1 MIKRARFYTFGLLWK
16 RYQMF
21 AIRDDILAFL
31 SNAIS
36 EINNKI
42 ILIKDSDE
50 LSLKEVNN
58 YLSKINSSN
67 KSFYKNLKE
76 DNKYEPYY
84 PFVSFIK
91 KEISKSSIP
100 LVEFLDV
107 NNIYPNHKQVFNTY
121 ITFNMA
127 YRDEEIIPF
136 DYGYEKNKL
145 YESLLNIFNKYSEEC
160 EVYILLEN
168 INYMTYSTLEWMK
181 WLVNNEKDYKFNL
194 LLTINSYE
202 YYKPELQDEFENF
215 IEIIE
220 SKYSLLQVD
229 NKDNKLE
236 YNFNKQENMDKEL
249 INAGENFYQFFALN
263 EALDCFNKK
272 YEQIKNSEEFGGSKE
287 EKDVLS
293 RLGDIYLLKDDYH
306 NAHIYYDLMLNKA
319 IELNDE
325 HLKSVAFQRLS
336 MLDIFGRK
344 FSSAEKFAKNSYKIS
359 ININDDQLKLKSYE
373 LLFWINELGKY
384 RTTIENL
391 EFEEEFISLAK
402 KYNKRNSLAYF
413 LTHSFNALSFRG
425 PSDQRE
431 DYYYEGHA
439 LAKELKNENCTLS
452 AHLKTALVYAVNG
465 LHNISKQYYIKVE
478 SLLIE
483 MKDDFRLAQTY
494 NGIGYYYLT
503 AGKYKDANEY
513 YNKALQHLK
522 TDWNF
527 DEICTTL
534 VNKSINAMLVS
545 DYSTAEKQLEI
556 LLNVVKELK
565 LSRLRLTTLSRIY
578 GIIALN
584 NFYLGNS
591 YRSYSFLSKMQTI
604 ISPNKYYE
612 DDDEYFLNNFT
623 QGLLLKKKGV
633 LGEAE
638 EFFQDAWS
646 HLGKIKGSL
655 KCLYPKFT
663 LEYQKL
669 LIECK
674 KFRDSDDIIGR
685 GYNYCKENNL
695 EYYLNLFEEKE
706 NPKYYLGGYLSEL
719 TWIVEAAKQ
728 EASIRLLNDKVDEIN
743 FINNF
748 QEILTSMEDKNNVIN
763 NSMILLE
770 NKFSLSYSL
779 LISYDSEIP
788 QIMYSSRKEKISDE
802 KLSELGA
809 IIYNYNSPFVTS
821 EHTELSNYFEGLTN
835 EKIKSLIY
843 IPIIKGSKLKVAFIC
858 VTQVDN
864 DVVNNKIVLNS
875 SNLRIINIAIRQL
888 SETIQ
893 KIQWQEKLVASVSTD
908 MLTGLYNRQYFYNK
922 ISSLLKQ
929 CKKKTEIFGENI
941 CLFYID
947 LDNFKYYNDT
957 FGHTIGDFV
966 LIWFGE
972 ILRTVSTKKSSA
984 IRYGGDEF
992 LLFIEDCSKEQ
1003 FIKIANRIYEE
1014 IKYSGG
1020 FRERIIEMLGTQIE
1034 IPQGNLLSCSI
1045 GISYSKLN
1053 EKLSVSKFIEEA
1065 DKSLYEA
1072 KKSGKSKYVI
1082 SKIIE

>member
-1 MIKRARFYTFGLLWK
+1 
-16 RYQMF
+16 MF
-21 AIRDDILAFL
+21 AIRDNILAFL
-31 SNAIS
+31 LNAIS
-36 EINNKI
+36 EIDNKI

-50 LSLKEVNN
+50 LSLKEVRNN
-58 YLSKINSSN
+58 LSKINSLN
-67 KSFYKNLKE
+67 KSFYKNLKK

-84 PFVSFIK
+84 PFISFIK
-91 KEISKSSIP
+91 EEISKSSIP
-100 LVEFLDV
+100 LTEFLDV
-107 NNIYPNHKQVFNTY
+107 NSIYPNHKEIFNTY
-121 ITFNMA
+121 ITFNVA
-127 YRDEEIIPF
+127 SREEEIIPF

-145 YESLLNIFNKYSEEC
+145 YESLLNVFNNYSEEC

-181 WLVNNEKDYKFNL
+181 WLVNNEKDYKFKI
-194 LLTINSYE
+194 LLTINSYD
-202 YYKPELQDEFENF
+202 YYKPELQDEFESF
-215 IEIIE
+215 IEMVE

-229 NKDNKLE
+229 SNENKLE
-236 YNFNKQENMDKEL
+236 HNFNTKENMDEDF
-249 INAGENFYQFFALN
+249 INDGENFYQFFALN
-263 EALDCFNKK
+263 EALHCFNKK
-272 YEQIKNSEEFGGSKE
+272 YELIKNSEEYRVSKE
-287 EKDVLS
+287 LKYVLS

-306 NAHIYYDLMLNKA
+306 NSHIYYDLLLNKA

-325 HLKSVAFQRLS
+325 YLKAVAFQQLS
-336 MLDIFGRK
+336 MLDILRRK

-359 ININDDQLKLKSYE
+359 ISINSEQLKLKSYE

-391 EFEEEFISLAK
+391 EFEEEFIILAK

-503 AGKYKDANEY
+503 AGKYKDANAY

-545 DYSTAEKQLEI
+545 DYRTSERQLEI
-556 LLNVVKELK
+556 LLAVVKELK

-578 GIIALN
+578 GIVALN
-584 NFYLGNS
+584 HFYLGNS

-604 ISPNKYYE
+604 FSPNKYYE

-623 QGLLLKKKGV
+623 QGLLLRKKG
-633 LGEAE
+633 LLIEAE
-638 EFFQDAWS
+638 EFFQEAWF
-646 HLGKIKGSL
+646 HLCKIKGSL
-655 KCLYPKFT
+655 KCLFPKFT

-674 KFRDSDDIIGR
+674 KFNDSKSIIER
-685 GYNYCKENNL
+685 GYNYCKDNNL
-695 EYYLNLFEEKE
+695 EYYLNLFEGKGNE
-706 NPKYYLGGYLSEL
+706 KYYFGGYLSEL
-719 TWIVEAAKQ
+719 TWVVEAARQ
-728 EASIRLLNDKVDEIN
+728 ESSIRLLNDKVEEIN

-748 QEILTSMEDKNNVIN
+748 QEILTSLDDKNNVIN

-770 NKFSLSYSL
+770 NKFSISYSIL
-779 LISYDSEIP
+779 VSYDNEIP
-788 QIMYSSRKEKISDE
+788 QVMYSSNEEKVSDE
-802 KLSELGA
+802 KLRELDK
-809 IIYNYNSPFVTS
+809 IIHNYNSPFVSLEHTKLSSYVEGITS
-821 EHTELSNYFEGLTN
+821 E
-835 EKIKSLIY
+835 KVKSLIY
-843 IPIIKGSKLKVAFIC
+843 IPITKSNKLKVAFIC

-893 KIQWQEKLVASVSTD
+893 KIQWQEKLISSISTD

-929 CKKKTEIFGENI
+929 CKKKPEVYETNI

-957 FGHTIGDFV
+957 FGHTVGDFV

-972 ILRTVSTKKSSA
+972 ILRAVSTKKSCA

-1003 FIKIANRIYEE
+1003 FIKIANEIYKK
-1014 IKYSGG
+1014 IKKSGG
-1020 FRERIIEMLGTQIE
+1020 FKERIIEMLGTQIE
-1034 IPQGNLLSCSI
+1034 IPKSNLLSCSI
-1045 GISYSKLN
+1045 GISYSKLD
-1053 EKLSVSKFIEEA
+1053 EKLSVSKFIDEA
-1065 DKSLYEA
+1065 DKCLYEA

-1082 SKIIE
+1082 SKGIEEN

>member
-1 MIKRARFYTFGLLWK
+1 
-16 RYQMF
+16 MF

-36 EINNKI
+36 ESNNKI
-42 ILIKDSDE
+42 ILVKDSDE
-50 LSLKEVNN
+50 LSLEEVNN
-58 YLSKINSSN
+58 YLLKINATN
-67 KSFYKNLKE
+67 KSFYINLKK

-84 PFVSFIK
+84 PFISFIK
-91 KEISKSSIP
+91 KEISELSIP
-100 LVEFLDV
+100 ITEFLDV
-107 NNIYPNHKQVFNTY
+107 NSIYPNHKSVFDTY
-121 ITFNMA
+121 ITFDMA
-127 YRDEEIIPF
+127 HREEEIIPF
-136 DYGYEKNKL
+136 DYEYEKNKL
-145 YESLLNIFNKYSEEC
+145 YGSLLNIFNKYSEDC

-181 WLVNNEKDYKFNL
+181 WLVNNEKDYKFKL

-215 IEIIE
+215 LEMVE
-220 SKYSLLQVD
+220 AKYSLLQVD
-229 NKDNKLE
+229 SKDSKLE
-236 YNFNKQENMDKEL
+236 HNLKKSENIDEDL
-249 INAGENFYQFFALN
+249 ICAGENFYQFFALN
-263 EALDCFNKK
+263 EALHCFIKR
-272 YEQIKNSEEFGGSKE
+272 YELIKNNDEFRVSKE
-287 EKDVLS
+287 LKYVLS
-293 RLGDIYLLKDDYH
+293 RLGDIYLLRDDYH
-306 NAHIYYDLMLNKA
+306 NAYIYYDLMLNRA

-325 HLKSVAFQRLS
+325 YLKAVAFQRLS
-336 MLDIFGRK
+336 MLDILGRK

-359 ININDDQLKLKSYE
+359 ISIKDEQLKLKSYE

-391 EFEEEFISLAK
+391 DFEEEFISLAK

-483 MKDDFRLAQTY
+483 MKDDFRLSQTY

-503 AGKYKDANEY
+503 AGNYKDADKY

-545 DYSTAEKQLEI
+545 DYATAERQLEI
-556 LLNVVKELK
+556 LLIVVKELK

-584 NFYLGNS
+584 HFYLGNS

-623 QGLLLKKKGV
+623 QGLLLRKKGM
-633 LGEAE
+633 LSEAE
-638 EFFQDAWS
+638 EFFQNAWV
-646 HLGKIKGSL
+646 HLCKIKGSL
-655 KCLYPKFT
+655 KCLFPKFT

-674 KFRDSDDIIGR
+674 KFSESDDIIDR

-695 EYYLNLFEEKE
+695 EYYLNLFEGKG
-706 NPKYYLGGYLSEL
+706 NPKHYFGGYLSEL

-728 EASIRLLNDKVDEIN
+728 EASIRLLNDKIDEIN

-748 QEILTSMEDKNNVIN
+748 QEILTSMDDKNNVIN
-763 NSMILLE
+763 NSMILIE
-770 NKFSLSYSL
+770 NKFSISYSL
-779 LISYDSEIP
+779 LISYDSENP
-788 QIMYSSRKEKISDE
+788 KVMYSSNKGNISDE
-802 KLSELGA
+802 KLSELNT
-809 IIYNYNSPFVTS
+809 IIHNYNSPFVSS
-821 EHTELSNYFEGLTN
+821 EHTELSGYVEGITN
-835 EKIKSLIY
+835 EKVKSLIY
-843 IPIIKGSKLKVAFIC
+843 IPIKKNNKLIIAFIC

-864 DVVNNKIVLNS
+864 NVVNNKIVLSS

-893 KIQWQEKLVASVSTD
+893 KIQWQEKLISSVSTD

-929 CKKKTEIFGENI
+929 CKKKPEIYNTNI

-957 FGHTIGDFV
+957 FGHTVGDFV

-972 ILRTVSTKKSSA
+972 ILRAVSTNKSAA

-992 LLFIEDCSKEQ
+992 LLFIEECDKEQ
-1003 FIKIANRIYEE
+1003 FIKIANKIYEK
-1014 IKYSGG
+1014 IKELDG
-1020 FRERIIEMLGTQIE
+1020 FQERIIEMLGTQIV
-1034 IPQGNLLSCSI
+1034 IPQSNLLSCSI
-1045 GISYSKLN
+1045 GISHSKLN
-1053 EKLSVSKFIEEA
+1053 EKLSLSKFIDEA

-1082 SKIIE
+1082 SKSIEQD

>member
-1 MIKRARFYTFGLLWK
+1 
-16 RYQMF
+16 MF
-21 AIRDDILAFL
+21 AIRDNILAFL

-42 ILIKDSDE
+42 ILIKDNDE
-50 LSLKEVNN
+50 LSLKEVHD
-58 YLSKINSSN
+58 YLSKLNSSN
-67 KSFYKNLKE
+67 KSFYKNLKK

-84 PFVSFIK
+84 PFISFIK
-91 KEISKSSIP
+91 EELSKSSIP
-100 LVEFLDV
+100 LTEFLDV
-107 NNIYPNHKQVFNTY
+107 NSIYPNHKHIFNTY
-121 ITFNMA
+121 IDFNVA
-127 YRDEEIIPF
+127 SRGEEIIPF

-145 YESLLNIFNKYSEEC
+145 YESLLNIFNKYSDEC

-181 WLVNNEKDYKFNL
+181 WLVNNEKDYKFKI

-202 YYKPELQDEFENF
+202 YYKPELQDEFEHF
-215 IEIIE
+215 IEMVE

-229 NKDNKLE
+229 NKDSKSDH
-236 YNFNKQENMDKEL
+236 NFSKQDDIYEDL
-249 INAGENFYQFFALN
+249 INVGENFYQFFALN

-272 YEQIKNSEEFGGSKE
+272 YELIKNSEEFRISKE
-287 EKDVLS
+287 LKYVLS

-306 NAHIYYDLMLNKA
+306 NSHIYYDLLLNKA

-325 HLKSVAFQRLS
+325 YLKAVAFQQLS
-336 MLDIFGRK
+336 MLDILRRK

-359 ININDDQLKLKSYE
+359 ISIKDDLLKLKSYE

-391 EFEEEFISLAK
+391 EFEEEFITLAK

-556 LLNVVKELK
+556 LLAVVKELK

-578 GIIALN
+578 GIVALN
-584 NFYLGNS
+584 HFYLGNS
-591 YRSYSFLSKMQTI
+591 YRSYSYLSKMQTI

-623 QGLLLKKKGV
+623 QGLLLRKKGM
-633 LGEAE
+633 LSEAE
-638 EFFQDAWS
+638 GFFEDAWF
-646 HLGKIKGSL
+646 HLCKIKGSL
-655 KCLYPKFT
+655 KCLFPKFT

-674 KFRDSDDIIGR
+674 KFHDSDSIIER

-695 EYYLNLFEEKE
+695 EYYLNLFEGKE
-706 NPKYYLGGYLSEL
+706 NPKYYFGSYLSEL

-748 QEILTSMEDKNNVIN
+748 QEILTSMDDKNNVIN

-770 NKFSLSYSL
+770 NKFSISYSI
-779 LISYDSEIP
+779 LILYDSEIP
-788 QIMYSSRKEKISDE
+788 QIMHSSNKEKISDE
-802 KLSELGA
+802 KLSELNKF
-809 IIYNYNSPFVTS
+809 IHNYNSPFVS
-821 EHTELSNYFEGLTN
+821 LENSELSNYVEEITN
-835 EKIKSLIY
+835 EKVNSLIY
-843 IPIIKGSKLKVAFIC
+843 IPIIKNNKLKVAFIC
-858 VTQVDN
+858 VTQIDN

-893 KIQWQEKLVASVSTD
+893 KIQWQEKLISSISTD
-908 MLTGLYNRQYFYNK
+908 MLTGLYNRQHFYNT
-922 ISSLLKQ
+922 ISSLLKK
-929 CKKKTEIFGENI
+929 CKKNSEIYNTNI

-957 FGHTIGDFV
+957 FGHTVGDFV

-972 ILRTVSTKKSSA
+972 ILRAVSTGKSSA

-992 LLFIEDCSKEQ
+992 LLFIEDCDKEQ
-1003 FIKIANRIYEE
+1003 FIGIANRIYEK
-1014 IKYSGG
+1014 IKDSCG
-1020 FRERIIEMLGTQIE
+1020 FKDRIIEMLGTQIE
-1034 IPQGNLLSCSI
+1034 IPRENVLSCSI

-1053 EKLSVSKFIEEA
+1053 EKLNVSKFIDEA

-1082 SKIIE
+1082 SKSMKEK